1 MNTTDVLS
9 FDWLQMVTDRDCD
22 QNTCL
27 HLAVE
32 NGHYDVVKLSL
43 DKRSDVNTPSS
54 NYMHPLHLAAKAGDI
69 RYCYSGSV
77 WQNYF
82 NVYNFSTEKERNQS
96 TIVSEKIRLNNF
108 HTVMSFKRRITFLSG
123 TVVKSVE
130 HMAQWSLVLIL
141 TSNPKVAG
149 SSKAFYQHCFIPSD
163 TIGTAYR
170 G

>member
-1 MNTTDVLS
+1 MMNTTDVLS

-77 WQNYF
+77 
-82 NVYNFSTEKERNQS
+82 
-96 TIVSEKIRLNNF
+96 
-108 HTVMSFKRRITFLSG
+108 
-123 TVVKSVE
+123 
-130 HMAQWSLVLIL
+130 
-141 TSNPKVAG
+141 
-149 SSKAFYQHCFIPSD
+149 
-163 TIGTAYR
+163 
-170 G
+170 